1 MPGERRNLVWPIL
14 LIAVGVILLLAEFG
28 VLSFSW
34 ADLARLWPVAL
45 ILVGLSVLLRN
56 VRHGWAYMLVAAAL
70 VIAGAIWLWGRMPSA
85 DMRLT
90 TDEIVFPVA
99 GAESAEVRLDMG
111 VGELQVDTMSDS
123 ANLLEAEIAY
133 DARNTRIESEHQVE
147 KGVATARIGSNSP
160 GAHLLNFG
168 TLEEKWRVRLN
179 ADMPTRLRLNA
190 GVSESEIDLRAAT
203 VTALD
208 INAGVGDTTV
218 RLPERG
224 TYRVQVNGGVGELTL
239 HVAGESEARIHVD
252 SGLGSVKVAG
262 RFERQG
268 DDYVTAGY
276 RAGGDAIEID
286 IDGGVGAI
294 EIR

>member
-1 MPGERRNLVWPIL
+1 MSEEKRNLVWPIV
-14 LIAVGVILLLAEFG
+14 LIAVGVVLLLAEFG

-34 ADLARLWPVAL
+34 TDLVRLWPVAL
-45 ILVGLSVLLRN
+45 ILAGLSLLLRD
-56 VRHGWAYMLVAAAL
+56 VRYGWAYTLAAAVLVIAAAL
-70 VIAGAIWLWGRMPSA
+70 WLWGRMPSA
-85 DMRLT
+85 DARLT

-99 GAESAEVRLDMG
+99 GVESAEVRLDMG
-111 VGELQVDTMSDS
+111 MGELQVDTMSDS

-133 DARNTRIESEHQVE
+133 DARNTRIESELEAE
-147 KGVATARIGSNSP
+147 KGVATARISSNGS
-160 GAHLLNFG
+160 GVHLLNFG
-168 TLEEKWRVRLN
+168 TVGEKWRVRLN
-179 ADMPTRLRLNA
+179 ADVPTRLRLSA

-208 INAGVGDTTV
+208 INAGVGDMTV
-218 RLPERG
+218 RLPEREA
-224 TYRVQVNGGVGELTL
+224 YRVRVNGGVGELTL
-239 HVAGESEARIHVD
+239 YVAVESEARIHVD
-252 SGLGSVKVAG
+252 GGLGSVKVAS

-268 DDYVTAGY
+268 DDYFTAGY